1 MAVKVSGPIEGG
13 RNNRPF
19 GATTADLAG
28 LGYTE
33 EEYFFEGLA
42 TRYRPIGEFG
52 QDGRWSVEPDGEV
65 PFHTRAVVR
74 RPIDPQKFNGTVVVE
89 WNNVSMG
96 CEIFEQGDSAAIF
109 DDGFAYVGVSAQ
121 RVGVHGFAAHPQGLV
136 AWDPDRY
143 GSLHID
149 DDTLSYGVFS
159 EVAKAI
165 GPTRPT
171 TPIDPLGGLEV
182 RKLLAVGGSQSAGR
196 LVTYINA
203 VQPIEQIFD
212 GFIAFTWF
220 GSGSSVDIGQV
231 MDPSGGPDGRPPMH
245 VTQIRDDLSVPVMIV
260 NSECETLACY
270 PVRQPDTER
279 YCYWEVAGAPHGPRL
294 HMERIVPK
302 LARDGVADP
311 ANFDL
316 QAMVPVPWAPVFDAA
331 LGHVNRWID
340 GGPPPPPQPLIVVQG
355 EPPSIVRDDDGNAV
369 GGVRVPEMDA
379 PTSENIGAMEEPGP
393 TALMGRWTP
402 LAPDRLHALYPE
414 PGSYL
419 AAYEKAADKAV
430 AAGVL
435 RQHDADEGLE
445 RAKLS
450 GMP

>member
-13 RNNRPF
+13 SNDRPF

-28 LGYTE
+28 FGYRE

-42 TRYRPIGEFG
+42 TRYRPIGELG
-52 QDGRWSVEPDGEV
+52 QDGRWSVEPVGEV
-65 PFHTRAVVR
+65 PFRTRAVVR
-74 RPIDPQKFNGTVVVE
+74 RPIDPKKFNGTVVVE

-121 RVGVHGFAAHPQGLV
+121 RVGIHGFAANPQGLV
-136 AWDPDRY
+136 AWDPERY
-143 GSLHID
+143 DSLNID

-159 EVAKAI
+159 EVAKAF

-171 TPIDPLGGLEV
+171 SPIDPLGGLEV
-182 RKLLAVGGSQSAGR
+182 RRLLAVGGSQSAAR

-231 MDPSGGPDGRPPMH
+231 LDPAGGPDGRPPMH
-245 VTQIRDDLSVPVMIV
+245 PTQIRDDLGVPVMVV

-270 PVRQPDTER
+270 PIRRPDTEK
-279 YCYWEVAGAPHGPRL
+279 YSYWEVAGSPHGPRL

-302 LARDGVADP
+302 LVRDGVADP

-316 QAMVPVPWAPVFDAA
+316 EAMVPVPWAPVFDAA
-331 LGHVNRWID
+331 LGHVQGWIN
-340 GGPPPPPQPLIVVQG
+340 GGPPPPSQPPIAVQG
-355 EPPSIVRDDDGNAV
+355 DPPSIVRDNDGNAV
-369 GGVRVPEMDA
+369 GGVRVPEMEA
-379 PTSENIGAMEEPGP
+379 PTSQNVGAMEEPGP
-393 TALMGRWTP
+393 TALMGRWAP
-402 LAPDRLHALYPE
+402 LAPERLRARYPE

-419 AAYEKAADKAV
+419 TAYEKAANEAV

-445 RAKLS
+445 RAKS
-450 GMP
+450 AGMP